1 MIVLK
6 QVELVLERTSLG
18 HNVFSVL
25 NELNINPTEFIEYLN
40 KNKGLQDKFNVARQL
55 CTEKVLLNAMDAID
69 KADDTFSLM
78 KANSKWKASQW
89 MAEKLIS
96 PVYGIKQT
104 IEVNNTI
111 DIRGA
116 LESGFKRVNSVIRI
130 DNESPLD
137 DEPDILS

>member
-6 QVELVLERTSLG
+6 QVEMVLERTSLG

-130 DNESPLD
+130 DNESSLD